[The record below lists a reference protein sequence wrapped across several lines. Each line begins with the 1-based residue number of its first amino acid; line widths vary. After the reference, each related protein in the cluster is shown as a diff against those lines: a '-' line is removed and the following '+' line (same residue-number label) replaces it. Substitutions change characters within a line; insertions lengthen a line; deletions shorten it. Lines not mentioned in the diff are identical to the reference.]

1 MQLLADHR
9 IELNARPTPAITP
22 VLEAVFIGHCPPDHL
37 DVRWDRLGRALDEIG
52 ALGFR
57 EQAETLRAWAA
68 EEAEPGDSEADQHL
82 AGLFGLPIP
91 LYSLGQFQDIF
102 PAVFDSA
109 AAYASRLAGDRAWL
123 PLAVQDFFEQS
134 EPLPDGAKKLW
145 VIRVPE
151 CAGRAAFLPI
161 LDADLLD
168 IDRLGAFE
176 RALLIPRAGILA
188 LPDLERLQI
197 PADLPDIP
205 RVRLDNPRPEFL
217 PCGPQF
223 DDSHRERRHSQE
235 MPDPEGLFA
244 PRQMVPRIARALDR
258 LRPDM
263 QCLLALPFDNTRGSE
278 SPRPAADFLAHL
290 AEIVNPAK
298 PNTNTELAAKLRH
311 VQFLYPYLRGPDR
324 RLGSPSGLIAGM
336 QAEVSQ
342 LRGPWRSAAGRVLPG
357 RALPYPAVGQ
367 QLATT
372 LRETPGI
379 GVLLNQKGRAEL
391 DDERLAAASLPAHLL
406 EYLPQ
411 AQRRAEH
418 LRSGEIMRFLGWLR
432 RELQTLGEQLVFSVD
447 PRDPRPGMLLRDFFD
462 RLHRLGALRGRL
474 PEQAYRL
481 AQRQEGESTL
491 VFDIE
496 IAPAYPIDLI
506 RLTFVHD
513 RHAGGARVEL
523 SDV

>member
-9 IELNARPTPAITP
+9 IELDARPTPAITP
-22 VLEAVFIGHCPPDHL
+22 VLEAVFIGHCPPDQL

-57 EQAETLRAWAA
+57 QQAETLRAWAA
-68 EEAEPGDSEADQHL
+68 GEATPGDSEAEQRL
-82 AGLFGLPIP
+82 AGLFDLPIP
-91 LYSLGQFQDIF
+91 LYSLGQFQDLF
-102 PAVFDSA
+102 PGVFDSA
-109 AAYASRLAGDRAWL
+109 TAYVSRLAGDRAWL

-151 CAGRAAFLPI
+151 CAGRAAFLPSP
-161 LDADLLD
+161 DANLLD

-223 DDSHRERRHSQE
+223 DDTHRERRHSKE
-235 MPDPEGLFA
+235 IPDADALFA
-244 PRQMVPRIARALDR
+244 PRQLVPQIARALDR
-258 LRPDM
+258 LRPDL

-290 AEIVNPAK
+290 ADIVDPDGPHAA
-298 PNTNTELAAKLRH
+298 LAARLRH
-311 VQFLYPYLRGPDR
+311 VQFLYPYLRGADR

-342 LRGPWRSAAGRVLPG
+342 LRGPWRSVAGRPLPG
-357 RALPYPAVGQ
+357 RALPYPVVGQ
-367 QLATT
+367 QLATA
-372 LRETPGI
+372 LRQTPGI
-379 GVLLNQKGRAEL
+379 GVLLNQKGRGEL
-391 DDERLAAASLPAHLL
+391 DDERLVVASLPAHLL
-406 EYLPQ
+406 DYLPQ
-411 AQRRAEH
+411 AGRRGAH

-432 RELQTLGEQLVFSVD
+432 RELQSLGEQLVFSVD

-481 AQRQEGESTL
+481 AQRQDGEATL
-491 VFDIE
+491 IFDIE

-513 RHAGGARVEL
+513 RHSGGARVEL
-523 SDV
+523 SDG

>member
-9 IELNARPTPAITP
+9 IELDARPTPAITP

-52 ALGFR
+52 GLGFR
-57 EQAETLRAWAA
+57 RQAETLRAWAA
-68 EEAEPGDSEADQHL
+68 GEAAPGDSEADQRL

-102 PAVFDSA
+102 PGVFDSA
-109 AAYASRLAGDRAWL
+109 AAYVSRLAGDRAWL

-145 VIRVPE
+145 LIRVPE
-151 CAGRAAFLPI
+151 CAGRAAFLPT
-161 LDADLLD
+161 LAADLLD
-168 IDRLGAFE
+168 LDRLGAFE
-176 RALLIPRAGILA
+176 RAMLIPRAGILA

-197 PADLPDIP
+197 AADLPDIP
-205 RVRLDNPRPEFL
+205 RVRLDNPQPQFL

-223 DDSHRERRHSQE
+223 DDTHRERRHSNE

-244 PRQMVPRIARALDR
+244 PRQMVPQIARALDR

-263 QCLLALPFDNTRGSE
+263 QCLLALPFDSSRQSE

-290 AEIVNPAK
+290 ADIIDPAQ
-298 PNTNTELAAKLRH
+298 PNAELAAKLRH

-342 LRGPWRSAAGRVLPG
+342 LRGPWRSTAGRTLPG
-357 RALPYPAVGQ
+357 RALPYPVVNQ

-372 LRETPGI
+372 LRQTPGI
-379 GVLLNQKGRAEL
+379 GVLVNHQGRAEL

-406 EYLPQ
+406 DYLPQ
-411 AQRRAEH
+411 TQRRGEH

-432 RELQTLGEQLVFSVD
+432 RELQSLGEQLVFSVD

-462 RLHRLGALRGRL
+462 RLHRQGALRGRL

-481 AQRQEGESTL
+481 HQRQDGETTL
-491 VFDIE
+491 IFEIE